1 MKKVLPI
8 HMGGTISSV
17 KSADGAKPGLSFSD
31 LLDRLRKGSDGKV
44 AASLS
49 KLSIADVLEPLGPHG
64 VHSSNIRIPHI
75 QLLVQAVIDNYDNYD
90 AFVVTHG
97 TDTMAFTASML
108 SFGLRN
114 IKKPVIITGSQ
125 KLPEEAGS
133 DALTNLG
140 DAFAA
145 AASGVGGVWLVFNGL
160 VINGGMAT
168 KVDTQSLDA
177 FVSVNRNEKS
187 IDEFLLGH
195 NSITDHEIFSG
206 HFSTDVDIF
215 YLSQTI
221 TADCLQQYLAIRKP
235 QALIVLVYGLGGQ
248 SEDIWDALGEWV
260 KSGHTVVAKS
270 QCVFGETDLNKYAV
284 GRQAAERGILSASSM
299 SLEACF
305 AKLSYMLGNSIT
317 DPVFSKI
324 QPEPEVD
331 IQ

>member
-1 MKKVLPI
+1 VKKVLPI

-17 KSADGAKPGLSFSD
+17 KTAAGAKPGLSFSD
-31 LLDRLRKGSDGKV
+31 LLDSLSKGSDGEM
-44 AASLS
+44 AALLS
-49 KLSIADVLEPLGPHG
+49 NLSISDVLEPLGPHG
-64 VHSSNIRIPHI
+64 VHSSNIRIPHV

-140 DAFAA
+140 DALTA
-145 AASGVGGVWLVFNGL
+145 AASGIGGVWLVFNGL
-160 VINGGMAT
+160 VINGALAT

-177 FVSVNRNEKS
+177 FVSVRRDEKS
-187 IDEFLLGH
+187 ISEFHAGH
-195 NSITDHEIFSG
+195 NSISNNEMFSS

-221 TADCLQQYLAIRKP
+221 TAECLEQYLAIRNP

-248 SEDIWDALGEWV
+248 SEDIWDVLGQWV
-260 KSGHTVVAKS
+260 KSGHIVVAKS
-270 QCVFGETDLNKYAV
+270 QCAFGETDLNKYSV
-284 GRQAAERGILSASSM
+284 GRQAAERGIISASNM
-299 SLEACF
+299 SLEASF
-305 AKLSYMLGNSIT
+305 AKLSHMLGNSIM
-317 DPVFSKI
+317 DPDFSK
-324 QPEPEVD
+324 QGLKL
-331 IQ
+331 